1 MVEWIKGKKTY
12 IVSVLMIVVALVQTI
27 TGELSWSEFFSSDY
41 IRMILEGFGLGFL
54 RAGVTKS
61 GS

>member
-41 IRMILEGFGLGFL
+41 IRMILEGFSLGFL
-54 RAGVTKS
+54 RAGVAKS